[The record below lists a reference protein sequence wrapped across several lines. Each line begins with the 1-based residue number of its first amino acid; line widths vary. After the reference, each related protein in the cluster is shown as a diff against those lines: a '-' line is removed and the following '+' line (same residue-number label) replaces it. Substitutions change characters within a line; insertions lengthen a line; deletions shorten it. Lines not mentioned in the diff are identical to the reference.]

1 MLFINIKIKKGKFRG
16 DFSLF
21 EKAIVA
27 MALLRVLSGTIE
39 ILAAFLIVKVNEVEK
54 ALIINSSLAIVGPII
69 LILTTSIGVISIA
82 NNISYSN
89 ILWIFI
95 GIICILYG
103 IKGS

>member
-1 MLFINIKIKKGKFRG
+1 M
-16 DFSLF
+16 F